1 MPVAAPGPPHPRRQ
15 KVGEEFDSLLSAPP
29 GRRFRGILRRR
40 ADLPRDS
47 AGWPSSSLSNQVI
60 GRRRGPRRARSRPT
74 APPRRQKLGE
84 EFFPRGFY
92 LSPRHN
98 TGKRTQPTER
108 ILPPLSAPPD
118 HPSPTSYSA
127 RRSFREILQRPTALP
142 RDSAGPV
149 HISPTFRGDRR
160 SFRRTLLTR
169 TSASP
174 SNQNIGRRR
183 TTLDAEARPVHHT
196 PLAETRGRVLSAGFL
211 PFPQTQHGETYT
223 THGKNSSPTFCAA
236 RRPFR
241 EILRPR
247 SPSPTSCAARPPFPH
262 FLQRPTVLPRHSA
275 APLTA
280 NGPATEH
287 SVTGP
292 FPVGADQIR
301 RAPRRGAGAPS
312 PAGASGRCT
321 RWGSAPGSPGA
332 RARPPRT
339 GQPARSW

>member
-1 MPVAAPGPPHPRRQ
+1 MNERGPATEFLGGRAVPVAAPGPPHPRRQ

-118 HPSPTSYSA
+118 GPSPASYSV

-149 HISPTFRGDRR
+149 HISPTFCSRGPLFPGFPRR
-160 SFRRTLLTR
+160 PTFLPQD
-169 TSASP
+169 SADPDVGIAVESEHRSTP
-174 SNQNIGRRR
+174 HDSRRR
-183 TTLDAEARPVHHT
+183 GAPGPPHPARGNSGKSSFLGVFTFSPDT
-196 PLAETRGRVLSAGFL
+196 TRGNVHNPRKESFPYFLRRPTALPRVPAPLDDPSARFCSPGP
-211 PFPQTQHGETYT
+211 PFPYFLRGRT
-223 THGKNSSPTFCAA
+223 
-236 RRPFR
+236 PFR
-241 EILRPR
+241 DILRPR
-247 SPSPTSCAARPPFPH
+247 RPRTARPP
-262 FLQRPTVLPRHSA
+262 S
-275 APLTA
+275 
-280 NGPATEH
+280 
-287 SVTGP
+287 
-292 FPVGADQIR
+292 IR
-301 RAPRRGAGAPS
+301 
-312 PAGASGRCT
+312 
-321 RWGSAPGSPGA
+321 
-332 RARPPRT
+332 
-339 GQPARSW
+339 